1 MSHRAGLALFATMTL
16 VVVLA
21 FVLGLRSRQTSAAA
35 PPAASETEASASEAS
50 STASGAASASQ
61 SAEAT
66 RPPAFR
72 EPAFPF
78 LDDEDPRASV
88 SVGDTSDG
96 MLVNARAVEPSR
108 KLGILPRQAA
118 RDLRYGSAELV
129 ALLEGAAARYHDRT
143 GRTLW
148 IGNVG
153 RRGGGDIP
161 WSVSHNAGRDVDVA
175 FAYLDAKGQP
185 IDPPDLVALDARGV
199 SRDGALRLD
208 VERTFRVVQALFAEP
223 SAVVQYVFVSAP
235 IKRKLLEEGKRL
247 GEKPGVLERMDAVL
261 KQPAGA
267 PHDDHLHVRIYCS
280 RRDVE
285 GGCRNGG
292 PVHAG
297 VDTFEW
303 ARRARIEYAQKK
315 LVAPSPALRA
325 RAIERLAL
333 LEAEGAVALI
343 VARLGDEAPDVRR
356 AAAHALGALGREP
369 EAKKLAESSRQERA
383 PEVLTA
389 MMQSLGA
396 LGGDEAGLAIAR
408 VLEIAAAYHGGAP
421 PVSSASDGA
430 AGRALEPAREVVL
443 AALESAPRAGSLRV
457 LRPLYGLAVARDAEL
472 ALGARVAL
480 ARLLN
485 RAVDAASEPSSP
497 EGRAAIA
504 RLSTQVEPL
513 LRGGRAGFVQRGM
526 REAGFEARGADAAS
540 AWELVRAL
548 GGPPHVAWNAE
559 RMLERFAELRSPRG
573 RDADPSAR
581 GACRFWLKT
590 LSSRREELR
599 LSRAPQK
606 TLAACAK

>member
-16 VVVLA
+16 VVALA
-21 FVLGLRSRQTSAAA
+21 FALGLRSRQTSAAA
-35 PPAASETEASASEAS
+35 PPRASEEPPAPSVSASAS
-50 STASGAASASQ
+50 AAPTV
-61 SAEAT
+61 ETT

-96 MLVNARAVEPSR
+96 FVVNARAVTESPS
-108 KLGILPRQAA
+108 LAILPRQAA
-118 RDLRYGSAELV
+118 RDLGYGTAELV
-129 ALLEGAAARYHDRT
+129 ALLEGTARRYHEKT
-143 GRTLW
+143 GRKLFL
-148 IGNVG
+148 GNVG

-185 IDPPDLVALDARGV
+185 VDPPDLVPLDARGV

-247 GEKPGVLERMDAVL
+247 GERPGVLERMDAVL

-303 ARRARIEYAQKK
+303 ARRARVEHAQKK
-315 LVAPSPALRA
+315 LSAPSAELRA
-325 RAIERLAL
+325 KAIERLAL
-333 LEAEGAVALI
+333 LSAEGAVPHVLG
-343 VARLGDEAPDVRR
+343 RLADEAPDVRR
-356 AAAHALGALGREP
+356 AAAMALGALGREP
-369 EAKKLAESSRQERA
+369 EAKKLAEASRGERA

-389 MMQSLGA
+389 MMLALGA
-396 LGGDEAGLAIAR
+396 LGGDDAGLAIAR

-421 PVSSASDGA
+421 PSPSPSDGS
-430 AGRALEPAREVVL
+430 AGQRLEPAREVVL

-457 LRPLYGLAVARDAEL
+457 LRPLYRLAVARDAEL

-485 RAVDAASEPSSP
+485 LAVDATHEPWGP

-513 LRGGRAGFVQRGM
+513 VRHGRASFVERGM
-526 REAGFEARGADAAS
+526 REAGFEVRRVDATF

-559 RMLERFAELRSPRG
+559 RSLERIAELRTPRG
-573 RDADPSAR
+573 RDADPSGRA
-581 GACRFWLKT
+581 ACRFWLKV
-590 LSSRREELR
+590 LSSKREELR

-606 TLAACAK
+606 TLSACAK